1 MSMNANKILNSDTR
15 IIIFSAPSGS
25 GKTTIANRILKKP
38 LNLEFSVSACSRSKR
53 IGEIHEKD
61 YYFLSVQEFKEKIS
75 NGEFLEWEEVY
86 ADNFYGTLWSE
97 IERIQNKGKHII
109 FDVDVIGGL
118 NLKKEFG
125 DKALSIFI
133 MPPSI
138 KVLEERLK
146 IRSTESIEDIQ
157 KRISKAEKEISYNKK
172 FDELIINDNLEKSVI
187 EAEKLIIEF
196 LRDE

>member
-1 MSMNANKILNSDTR
+1 MSIKTNKILNSDTR

-25 GKTTIANRILKKP
+25 GKTTIANRILKKN

-97 IERIQNKGKHII
+97 IERIQNKGKHIF

-138 KVLEERLK
+138 KILEERLK

-157 KRISKAEKEISYNKK
+157 KRISKAEKI
-172 FDELIINDNLEKSVI
+172 
-187 EAEKLIIEF
+187 IIEF